1 MKKISLFLVSFL
13 CFINLANGADL
24 YKIDPMHA
32 NVMWS
37 ANHFGF
43 SSPNGKFSDV
53 EGKIIVDERNPQ
65 NSSVE
70 VTIKANSITTG
81 FTKFDTH
88 LKSADFFNAEK
99 FPIITFKSTSIR
111 ASGSS
116 GAKISGLLTIKEISK
131 PITLDVKINKI
142 GKNPITQNKT
152 IGMTI
157 SGKIKRS
164 LFGINYGIP
173 GISDEVTLSIE
184 CEAIYQGESANGSDS
199 SSADWQIIENKSKLE
214 FVATQNGSKVNGS
227 FKKFGG
233 KINFDPNLLEK
244 NSVEIEV
251 DTNSIEISFLE
262 AVQTAKS
269 IGWLA
274 TETYPKAIFKSENFI
289 AMPGKNNFSAKG
301 SLQLKGKNVPVN
313 LTFNLKAI
321 NERYA
326 YAIGSVVLK
335 RSDFN
340 IGDKNINKSNGVLDE
355 IVVNFEIQAK
365 KN

>member
-1 MKKISLFLVSFL
+1 MKKLLLILINFF
-13 CFINLANGADL
+13 CFINLANGADS

-43 SSPNGKFSDV
+43 SSPNGKFTDV

-70 VTIKANSITTG
+70 VTIKANSINTG
-81 FTKFDTH
+81 FTKFDNH
-88 LKSADFFNAEK
+88 LKSADFFNVEK
-99 FPIITFKSTSIR
+99 FPLITFKSTSIR
-111 ASGSS
+111 ASGTS

-131 PITLDVKINKI
+131 QITLDVKINKI

-164 LFGINYGIP
+164 SFGITYGIP
-173 GISDEVTLSIE
+173 GISDEVSLAIE
-184 CEAIYQGESANGSDS
+184 CEAIYQGESNQTNNSNS
-199 SSADWQIIENKSKLE
+199 DWQIIDNKSKIE

-227 FKKFGG
+227 FKKFSG

-251 DTNSIEISFLE
+251 DTSSIEISFLE
-262 AVQTAKS
+262 AVETAKS
-269 IGWLA
+269 VGWLA
-274 TETYPKAIFKSENFI
+274 TETYPKAVFKSENFI

-301 SLQLKGKNVPVN
+301 VLQLKGKTVPIILN
-313 LTFNLKAI
+313 FNLKAI

-326 YAIGSVVLK
+326 YAIGNTVLK

-355 IVVNFEIQAK
+355 VLVNFEIQAK

>member
-1 MKKISLFLVSFL
+1 MKKISLILASFF

-32 NVMWS
+32 NLVWS

-43 SSPNGKFSDV
+43 SSPSGKFSEV
-53 EGKIIVDERNPQ
+53 EVKIIIDERNPQ

-70 VTIKANSITTG
+70 VFIKTNSITTG

-88 LKSADFFNAEK
+88 LKSADFFNVEK
-99 FPIITFKSTSIR
+99 FPLAIFKSTSIR

-116 GAKISGLLTIKEISK
+116 GAKVTGLLTIKEISK
-131 PITLDVKINKI
+131 SVTLDVKINKI

-164 LFGINYGIP
+164 PFGITYGIP
-173 GISDEVTLSIE
+173 GISDDVNIQIE
-184 CEAIYQGESANGSDS
+184 CEAIYQGENKQSSNSDS
-199 SSADWQIIENKSKLE
+199 TWQIIDNKSKIE
-214 FVATQNGSKVNGS
+214 FVATQSGSKVNGS
-227 FKKFGG
+227 FKKFNGS
-233 KINFDPNLLEK
+233 INFDPNLLEK
-244 NSVEIEV
+244 SSVEIEV
-251 DTNSIEISFLE
+251 DTSSIEIPFLE
-262 AVQTAKS
+262 AVETAKS
-269 IGWLA
+269 VGWLGV
-274 TETYPKAIFKSENFI
+274 ETYPKAIFKSNNFV

-301 SLQLKGKNVPVN
+301 DLQLKGKNVPITLN
-313 LTFNLKAI
+313 FNLKGI
-321 NERYA
+321 TERYA
-326 YAIGSVVLK
+326 HAIGNVVLK

-355 IVVNFEIQAK
+355 VLVNFEIQAR

>member
-1 MKKISLFLVSFL
+1 MKKLLLTIVNFL
-13 CFINLANGADL
+13 CFVNLANGADL

-32 NVMWS
+32 NLIWS

-43 SSPNGKFSDV
+43 SSPSGKFSEV
-53 EGKIIVDERNPQ
+53 EGKIIIDERNPQ

-70 VTIKANSITTG
+70 VNIKTNSITTG
-81 FTKFDTH
+81 FAKFDTH
-88 LKSADFFNAEK
+88 LKSADFFNVEK
-99 FPIITFKSTSIR
+99 FPIATFKSTSIR
-111 ASGSS
+111 ASGTS
-116 GAKISGLLTIKEISK
+116 GAKVSGLLNIKEVSK
-131 PITLDVKINKI
+131 QITLDVKINKI

-173 GISDEVTLSIE
+173 GISDEVNIQIE
-184 CEAIYQGESANGSDS
+184 CEAIYQGESNQSNNSDS
-199 SSADWQIIENKSKLE
+199 DWQIIENKSKIE
-214 FVATQNGSKVNGS
+214 FVATQSGSKVGGS
-227 FKKFGG
+227 FKKFTG
-233 KINFDPNLLEK
+233 KINFDPNVLDK

-251 DTNSIEISFLE
+251 DTSSIEIPFLE
-262 AVQTAKS
+262 ALETAKS
-269 IGWLA
+269 VGWLA
-274 TETYPKAIFKSENFI
+274 TATYPKAIFKSDNFI

-301 SLQLKGKNVPVN
+301 NLQLKGKMVPIN
-313 LTFNLKAI
+313 LNFNLKAI

-326 YAIGSVVLK
+326 YVIGNVVLK

-355 IVVNFEIQAK
+355 ILVNFEIQAK

>member
-1 MKKISLFLVSFL
+1 MKKLLLIIVNFL
-13 CFINLANGADL
+13 CFVNLANGADL

-32 NVMWS
+32 NVNWS

-43 SSPNGKFSDV
+43 SSPSGKFSDV
-53 EGKIIVDERNPQ
+53 DGKIIIDERNPQ

-70 VTIKANSITTG
+70 VVIKTNSITTG
-81 FTKFDTH
+81 FAKFDTH
-88 LKSADFFNAEK
+88 LKSADFFNVEK
-99 FPIITFKSTSIR
+99 FPIALFKSTSIR

-116 GAKISGLLTIKEISK
+116 GAKVTGLLTIKENSK
-131 PITLDVKINKI
+131 SITLDVKINKI

-173 GISDEVTLSIE
+173 GISDEVSLQIE
-184 CEAIYQGESANGSDS
+184 CEAIYQGENNQTNNSDS
-199 SSADWQIIENKSKLE
+199 AWQIIDNKSKIE
-214 FVATQNGSKVNGS
+214 FEATQSGSKVNGS
-227 FKKFGG
+227 FKKFTG
-233 KINFDPNLLEK
+233 KINFDPNTLDK

-251 DTNSIEISFLE
+251 DTSSIEIPFLE
-262 AVQTAKS
+262 AVETAKS
-269 IGWLA
+269 VGWLA
-274 TETYPKAIFKSENFI
+274 TATYPKAIFKSSNFV

-301 SLQLKGKNVPVN
+301 ILQLKGKDVPIVLN
-313 LTFNLKAI
+313 FNLKAI
-321 NERYA
+321 TERFA
-326 YAIGSVVLK
+326 HALGTVVLK

-355 IVVNFEIQAK
+355 ILVNFEIQAK